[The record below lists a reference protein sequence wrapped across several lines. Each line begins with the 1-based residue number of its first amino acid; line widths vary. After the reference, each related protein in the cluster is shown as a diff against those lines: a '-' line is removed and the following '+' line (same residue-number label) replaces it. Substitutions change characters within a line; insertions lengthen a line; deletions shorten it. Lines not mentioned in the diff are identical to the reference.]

1 MTEQSY
7 FSSIQLGFGKSM
19 PTNCVWLDGIAS
31 SVTEKYLGKL
41 FGRYGPV
48 NYAIIDRS
56 RGLALVYFDSVDY
69 AQHAVNEMRGRLVA
83 GKKLQ
88 VCEASDVF

>member
-1 MTEQSY
+1 
-7 FSSIQLGFGKSM
+7 M

-31 SVTEKYLGKL
+31 TVTEKYLGKH
-41 FGRYGPV
+41 FGRFGPV

-56 RGLALVYFDSVDY
+56 RGLALVYFDTVDY
-69 AQHAVNEMRGRLVA
+69 AQHAVNEMRGRVVV

-88 VCEASDVF
+88 VSGSGFTYILLVLRSFLMF

>member
-1 MTEQSY
+1 
-7 FSSIQLGFGKSM
+7 M

-88 VCEASDVF
+88 VPIIHQQAERASVVCNGNE